1 MTMLKKVAK
10 FATILLV
17 GTMLTLGASG
27 CKKKPKDIVSTG
39 KDGSSLLAGKNGGK
53 SGANSGAPDAT
64 SIDGSGMNSR
74 NGSNSN
80 ELGTPQNPTNLTSV
94 GEPIPELQN
103 VHFALDSD
111 ELEEAALAT
120 LTKNNDYLAS
130 NQSLGVVLRGHC
142 DDTGTSEYN
151 TALGE
156 RRASNVREWLI
167 KKGISADRMQT
178 ISFGEDMPLVEGT
191 DEAARAQ
198 NRRVEFFVY
207 TLEGHGQ
214 VQ

>member
-1 MTMLKKVAK
+1 MTMIKKVAK

-17 GTMLTLGASG
+17 GAMLTLGASG

-39 KDGSSLLAGKNGGK
+39 KEGSSLVGGKNGGK
-53 SGANSGAPDAT
+53 SGANSGAPDAS

-74 NGSNSN
+74 NGNN
-80 ELGTPQNPTNLTSV
+80 DLGTPQNPTDLTST
-94 GEPIPELQN
+94 GAPIPELQN

-111 ELEEAALAT
+111 ELEEAAVAT
-120 LTKNNDYLAS
+120 LTKNNDYLAG
-130 NQSLGVVLRGHC
+130 NQTLGVVLRGHC

-178 ISFGEDMPLVEGT
+178 ISFGEDMPLSEAT